1 MKYKKPELQIVGA
14 AISCIAHPSQKGS
27 GLPRDNF
34 PVTPATYQSIN
45 AYAADE

>member
-1 MKYKKPELQIVGA
+1 MRYEKPELQIVGA
-14 AISCIAHPSQKGS
+14 AISSIAHPTQKGS

-34 PVTPATYQSIN
+34 PVMPATYQSIN